1 MFFAKLYTW
10 RYFQYHYSFWIYE
23 QGFEID
29 VNSGKAFADSLDKA
43 VVPEN
48 LYFNVMLR
56 ILATRCMMQ
65 AVYFCSGMIS
75 KDDYLH
81 YGLATP
87 IYTHFTSP
95 IRRLVTELFIL
106 RKSVIKLQLMNIFY
120 YIKRQK
126 LVPFYYKKSVIC
138 PFMISLY

>member
-1 MFFAKLYTW
+1 M
-10 RYFQYHYSFWIYE
+10 
-23 QGFEID
+23 
-29 VNSGKAFADSLDKA
+29 NSSKAFADSLDKA
-43 VVPEN
+43 MVPEN
-48 LYFNVMLR
+48 PYFNVMLR

-65 AVYFCSGMIS
+65 AVYFCCGMFS

-81 YGLATP
+81 YGLA

-138 PFMISLY
+138 PFVISLY